1 MQPTKRKGSN
11 RKKEAKPP
19 SKENQV
25 KISNFLIKSIVNPT
39 SNESEDPEET
49 KTTSASEYQSDLQ
62 VGTRSPAQKT
72 DDRPIRG
79 VWLRV
84 MTSKSTKRV
93 APEVIV
99 IESSPYIHRSSPIP
113 SESHR
118 GSPPMSSLKQLHV
131 RTTTPTNPPKTVH
144 PFFAPRVKKMVIS
157 PIEVSPITPNRAIH
171 VQYSSAL
178 WPDREN
184 IHCGY
189 ETAPRGRPADSIY
202 HNRPRPVKKTSRV
215 SSKSRRRG
223 EFGTVDELTEQPFN
237 RVPLETYSDRE
248 VAVDHIEEKYRSHPA
263 LSRLISDEP
272 LELPQ
277 YQLWNDKF
285 SPRRKADILHNTDQ
299 AEYLYGWMKALEIQ
313 VEGEGKALGSKPPQ
327 VVIQRAVDKRR
338 KRRRLSDD
346 SDDIEDFIADDDDDE
361 GANDDE
367 SMWDEDGNESEI
379 NDLLS
384 ISEDLPIAA
393 TTASSTLSSREPSP
407 FPTFQLSNLGTRSR
421 PSARKIINSS
431 PVASLPV
438 PLVGESPKKIFK
450 DTQILPS
457 LTERLANTI
466 ILHGPAG
473 SGKTATIYA
482 CAEELHWKIFEF
494 YPGLGKRSGAGF
506 MLEMGGTGDNHRVG
520 GLVTQ
525 EVRER
530 DTRPSPSLGFL
541 ASPSKKAR
549 NPPSQMSE
557 QPSTQSSDV
566 HQSLVLIEEGD
577 IMFQSDNI
585 SVPYETNL
593 AAFSNWPHRPAVM
606 PELVIGTEDGHFRR
620 SAPQEDLETL
630 IHLSEL
636 VDSISFSDA
645 FIDRRLKDSLQE
657 GSIDRYRS
665 SSDDTQGHTLLCK
678 VEEPEE
684 AVFTSALRPRE
695 DDMAL
700 WVAYHARVRF
710 EQRGHGQIAR
720 RDIGTPLGL
729 TTLPQASIG
738 LSAQAASLN
747 MTELAMDRAK
757 YQAKVVHALDEGI
770 SLQSPLLPS
779 PGCILDYMPWMREI
793 ARGAQGKLGWMSPE
807 GRNVL
812 IGDGLVS
819 P

>member
-1 MQPTKRKGSN
+1 
-11 RKKEAKPP
+11 
-19 SKENQV
+19 
-25 KISNFLIKSIVNPT
+25 
-39 SNESEDPEET
+39 
-49 KTTSASEYQSDLQ
+49 
-62 VGTRSPAQKT
+62 
-72 DDRPIRG
+72 
-79 VWLRV
+79 
-84 MTSKSTKRV
+84 MTSKRTKRV

-99 IESSPYIHRSSPIP
+99 IESSPIRPYIHRSSPIP

-144 PFFAPRVKKMVIS
+144 PFFAPRAKKMVIS

-189 ETAPRGRPADSIY
+189 ETAPRGRSADSIY

-248 VAVDHIEEKYRSHPA
+248 VAVHHIEEKYRSHPA

-272 LELPQ
+272 LERPQ

-285 SPRRKADILHNTDQ
+285 SPRRKADILHNTDK

-313 VEGEGKALGSKPPQ
+313 VEGEGQALGPKPPQ

-431 PVASLPV
+431 PVASPPV
-438 PLVGESPKKIFK
+438 PLVGEPPKKILK
-450 DTQILPS
+450 DTLTLPS

-557 QPSTQSSDV
+557 QPSTQSSD
-566 HQSLVLIEEGD
+566 
-577 IMFQSDNI
+577 M
-585 SVPYETNL
+585 
-593 AAFSNWPHRPAVM
+593 
-606 PELVIGTEDGHFRR
+606 
-620 SAPQEDLETL
+620 
-630 IHLSEL
+630 
-636 VDSISFSDA
+636 
-645 FIDRRLKDSLQE
+645 
-657 GSIDRYRS
+657 
-665 SSDDTQGHTLLCK
+665 
-678 VEEPEE
+678 
-684 AVFTSALRPRE
+684 
-695 DDMAL
+695 
-700 WVAYHARVRF
+700 
-710 EQRGHGQIAR
+710 
-720 RDIGTPLGL
+720 
-729 TTLPQASIG
+729 
-738 LSAQAASLN
+738 
-747 MTELAMDRAK
+747 
-757 YQAKVVHALDEGI
+757 
-770 SLQSPLLPS
+770 
-779 PGCILDYMPWMREI
+779 
-793 ARGAQGKLGWMSPE
+793 
-807 GRNVL
+807 
-812 IGDGLVS
+812 
-819 P
+819 

>member
-1 MQPTKRKGSN
+1 
-11 RKKEAKPP
+11 
-19 SKENQV
+19 
-25 KISNFLIKSIVNPT
+25 
-39 SNESEDPEET
+39 
-49 KTTSASEYQSDLQ
+49 
-62 VGTRSPAQKT
+62 
-72 DDRPIRG
+72 
-79 VWLRV
+79 
-84 MTSKSTKRV
+84 
-93 APEVIV
+93 
-99 IESSPYIHRSSPIP
+99 
-113 SESHR
+113 
-118 GSPPMSSLKQLHV
+118 
-131 RTTTPTNPPKTVH
+131 
-144 PFFAPRVKKMVIS
+144 
-157 PIEVSPITPNRAIH
+157 
-171 VQYSSAL
+171 
-178 WPDREN
+178 
-184 IHCGY
+184 
-189 ETAPRGRPADSIY
+189 
-202 HNRPRPVKKTSRV
+202 
-215 SSKSRRRG
+215 
-223 EFGTVDELTEQPFN
+223 
-237 RVPLETYSDRE
+237 
-248 VAVDHIEEKYRSHPA
+248 
-263 LSRLISDEP
+263 
-272 LELPQ
+272 
-277 YQLWNDKF
+277 
-285 SPRRKADILHNTDQ
+285 
-299 AEYLYGWMKALEIQ
+299 MKALEIQ

-577 IMFQSDNI
+577 IMFQSDVNFWPTLVNFIRSSRRPVIITCNDLGLVPVEDLPLQAILEFKPCDVGLAVSYLQAIGVYEGHYIKKEVAHSYYTRDAMYHPLDADVPDQPMHPYPSQDPLVVPDLKRSINALQFLLTTKKNI

-657 GSIDRYRS
+657 GSIDRYRP